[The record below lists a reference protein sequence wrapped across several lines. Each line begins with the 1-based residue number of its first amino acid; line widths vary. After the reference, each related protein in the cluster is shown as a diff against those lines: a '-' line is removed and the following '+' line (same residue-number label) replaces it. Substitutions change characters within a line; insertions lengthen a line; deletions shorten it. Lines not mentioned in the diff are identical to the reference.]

1 MRIVALVIVLTLA
14 FLAGYATGPV
24 PRPSTPV
31 PPALMPKKPTPSIPA
46 PKTSTSETSSSKVS
60 GLQVTSA
67 PALDIKKSLQAF
79 LLKEWISGGGEERWW
94 VDRVEANPGRF
105 ERLEAAFVAV
115 WGRSPL
121 SQQKLA
127 LALCL
132 IETGCGFGE
141 ARNWKLRNGKWS
153 RGDRFWNT
161 EVFLSRAGACGITQ
175 VVPQVLGKDCAQANR
190 SYQDAFALQKQ
201 WLEERWR
208 YDGAAVNL
216 YGEEWLL
223 PVEVGP
229 PEAREVT
236 YTPYRYNGRG
246 EAAWR
251 YGRRWKEAYD
261 GLVLK

>member
-1 MRIVALVIVLTLA
+1 MPLSQHAALVVALAALLFMADKAVKTRTTTPTTVA
-14 FLAGYATGPV
+14 PV
-24 PRPSTPV
+24 
-31 PPALMPKKPTPSIPA
+31 AAPA
-46 PKTSTSETSSSKVS
+46 P
-60 GLQVTSA
+60 A
-67 PALDIKKSLQAF
+67 PAPVAAPAPAPVATPAPTILDIKESLRAF
-79 LLKEWISGGGEERWW
+79 LLREWQEGGGEERWW
-94 VDRVEANPGRF
+94 VDRVEGNLPRF

-115 WGRSPL
+115 WGKTPL

-141 ARNWKLRNGKWS
+141 TRNWKLRNGEWS

-161 EVFLSRAGACGITQ
+161 EVFLSRAGACGVTQ

-201 WLEERWR
+201 WLKERWR
-208 YDGAAVNL
+208 YGGAAVNL
-216 YGEEWLL
+216 NGEEWLI

-229 PEAREVT
+229 AEAREIT
-236 YTPYRYNGRG
+236 YLPYRYNGG
-246 EAAWR
+246 GKGAWR